1 MVGQKMPEVDI
12 MAEQAFF
19 LGKLAPELIEVVH
32 RRYNILRTIGYMQPI
47 GRRILAERLDL
58 PERTVRNDVETL
70 RQQELISAEAKGMSI
85 TPLGERLL
93 EELSILVHGLRGLD
107 NLEKLLGTNLGVHR
121 VVIVPGD
128 IDGESLAKK
137 ELGRVSAYYVNEIIK
152 DVRTIAVAGGT
163 TLAEMAKHIIP
174 QSRQDILILPARGG
188 LGEQVEIQANTITA
202 KIAASL
208 GANYRLLHIPDYM
221 SRTSAEQLVNDPYIA
236 PILQMIRGADVLV
249 HGIGDALEMAKRRG
263 ISWEE
268 IEFLRNADAKGE
280 AFGYYFDGSGS
291 IIYSTPSIGL
301 KLDDLGKIN
310 TVVALAGGNSKAQA
324 IEAVTKAG
332 YIDWLIIDEG
342 AAWQIA
348 KNLNL
353 ENGILGLHSN
363 SLR

>member
-1 MVGQKMPEVDI
+1 

-47 GRRILAERLDL
+47 GRRILAERLEL

-70 RQQELISAEAKGMSI
+70 RQQELVAAEPKGMSI

-93 EELSILVHGLRGLD
+93 EELSTLVHGLRGLD
-107 NLEKLLGTNLGVHR
+107 SLEKMLGAKLGVKR

-128 IDGESLAKK
+128 IDAEALAKK

-152 DVRTIAVAGGT
+152 NARTIAVAGGT

-174 QSRQDILILPARGG
+174 QNRKDLLILPARGG

-208 GANYRLLHIPDYM
+208 GASYRLLHVPDYM
-221 SRTSAEQLVNDPYIA
+221 SKTSAEQLVNDPYIA
-236 PILQMIRGADVLV
+236 PILQMIRTTDVLI
-249 HGIGDALEMAKRRG
+249 HGIGDALEMARRRG
-263 ISWEE
+263 VSWEE
-268 IEFLRNADAKGE
+268 IELLKNAEAKGE
-280 AFGYYFDGSGS
+280 AFGYYFNAEGS

-301 KLDDLGKIN
+301 KLDDLGKIE
-310 TVVALAGGNSKAQA
+310 TVIAIAGGKSKAQA

-332 YIDWLIIDEG
+332 HIDWLITDEG
-342 AAWQIA
+342 AAWQIV
-348 KNLNL
+348 KDLNL
-353 ENGILGLHSN
+353 ENRILG
-363 SLR
+363 

>member
-1 MVGQKMPEVDI
+1 

-19 LGKLAPELIEVVH
+19 LGKLAPELIEMVH

-47 GRRILAERLDL
+47 GRRILAERLEL

-70 RQQELISAEAKGMSI
+70 RQQELIAAEPKGMSI

-93 EELSILVHGLRGLD
+93 EELSVLVHGLRGLD
-107 NLEKLLGTNLGVHR
+107 SLEKMLGTNLGVR
-121 VVIVPGD
+121 KVVIVPGD
-128 IDGESLAKK
+128 IDSETLAKK

-152 DVRTIAVAGGT
+152 NAKTIAVAGGT

-174 QSRQDILILPARGG
+174 QSREDLLILPARGG

-202 KIAASL
+202 KIATSL
-208 GANYRLLHIPDYM
+208 GASYRLLHVPDYM
-221 SRTSAEQLVNDPYIA
+221 SKTSAEQLINDPYIS
-236 PILQMIRGADVLV
+236 PILQMIRNTEILI

-263 ISWEE
+263 LSWEE
-268 IEFLRNADAKGE
+268 IELLKRVEAKGE
-280 AFGYYFDGSGS
+280 AFGYYFDGQGS

-301 KLDDLGKIN
+301 KLDDLGKIE
-310 TVVALAGGNSKAQA
+310 TVVALAGGKGKAAA

-348 KNLNL
+348 KDLNL
-353 ENGILGLHSN
+353 ENKILG
-363 SLR
+363 